1 MECSQISLRALPSAR
16 LPIKKF
22 VKWLLSALY
31 GLMMI
36 EVIIMVS
43 PFAFYWYSLYAPTLQ
58 SLHRWRATAWLEA
71 FFLPHSVITTSA
83 VLEFMRWRVGPYCF
97 SLGILGFIF
106 CAGQVYAAKLFHR
119 GLVITRIYS
128 RIRHPQYLSLAIA
141 GFGLLTMWPRIIILV
156 LYLGMLFAYYFLARF
171 EEIHEEA
178 RHPEYA
184 EYRRRTAMFIP
195 GDPGGKLFRLFFG
208 WMSNPRL
215 ALALSSVAVIALVI
229 GGGLMLRRYTI
240 GHAATELL
248 PEDRVMAI
256 SIWPM
261 PAEKIEQVVDV
272 ALKDDRVQ
280 AALAKESGAAFT
292 AHVLP
297 EDYGMVTMF
306 ADVGTDHRMFTRL
319 SPGRFKYLAG
329 LIFPY
334 LAPGQKNRIMG
345 MPEDN
350 YKVIFSRVDEP
361 GRPAITVDHVTDL
374 TAKMTPVVIA
384 EIGSPGTSA
393 VPVLQ
398 NVVIPPRRSFWGDI
412 TMPMF

>member
-1 MECSQISLRALPSAR
+1 VR
-16 LPIKKF
+16 LSIKKL

-31 GLMMI
+31 GLMMM
-36 EVIIMVS
+36 EVIIMIS

-58 SLHRWRATAWLEA
+58 SLHHWRATAWLEA

-83 VLEFMRWRVGPYCF
+83 VLEFTRWTLGTYCF
-97 SLGILGFIF
+97 SLGILAFVF

-119 GLVITRIYS
+119 GLVMTRVYS

-141 GFGLLTMWPRIIILV
+141 GFGLLTIWPRIIILV

-171 EEIHEEA
+171 EEIQEEA

-208 WMSNPRL
+208 WMSNRRL
-215 ALALSSVAVIALVI
+215 ALALSSVVVIALVI

-248 PEDRVMAI
+248 PKDRVMAI

-272 ALKDDRVQ
+272 ALKDDRVR
-280 AALAKESGAAFT
+280 AALAKESGAVFT

-297 EDYGMVTMF
+297 QDYGMVNMF
-306 ADVGTDHRMFTRL
+306 ADVGTDHRMFSRL
-319 SPGRFKYLAG
+319 SPGRFKYLIG
-329 LIFPY
+329 FIFPF
-334 LAPGQKNRIMG
+334 LASGQKYRIMG
-345 MPEDN
+345 TPENN

-361 GRPAITVDHVTDL
+361 GRPSITADNVTDL

-384 EIGSPGTSA
+384 EIGPFQAGA
-393 VPVLQ
+393 HPVLQ
-398 NVVIPPRRSFWGDI
+398 DVVIPPRRSFWGDI

>member
-1 MECSQISLRALPSAR
+1 VR
-16 LPIKKF
+16 LSIKKF

-31 GLMMI
+31 GLMMM
-36 EVIIMVS
+36 EVIIMIS

-58 SLHRWRATAWLEA
+58 SLHHWRATAWLEA

-83 VLEFMRWRVGPYCF
+83 VLEFTRWTLGTYCF
-97 SLGILGFIF
+97 SLGILAFVF

-119 GLVITRIYS
+119 GLVMTRVYS

-141 GFGLLTMWPRIIILV
+141 GFGLLTIWPRIIILV

-171 EEIHEEA
+171 EEIQEEA

-208 WMSNPRL
+208 WMSNRRL
-215 ALALSSVAVIALVI
+215 ALALSSVVVIALVI

-248 PEDRVMAI
+248 PKDRVMAI

-272 ALKDDRVQ
+272 ALKDDRVR
-280 AALAKESGAAFT
+280 AALAKESGAVFT

-297 EDYGMVTMF
+297 QDYGMVNMF
-306 ADVGTDHRMFTRL
+306 ADVGTDHRMFSRL
-319 SPGRFKYLAG
+319 SPGRFKYLIG
-329 LIFPY
+329 FIFPF
-334 LAPGQKNRIMG
+334 LASGQKYRIMG
-345 MPEDN
+345 TPENN

-361 GRPAITVDHVTDL
+361 GRPSITADNVTDL

-384 EIGSPGTSA
+384 EIGPFQAGA
-393 VPVLQ
+393 DPVLQ
-398 NVVIPPRRSFWGDI
+398 DVVIPPRRSFWGDI